1 MGHALPASG
10 PSAGQNDG
18 VVGTDEKCHRQEL
31 SPKPP
36 DSQDNVGSKPQD
48 KNSEP
53 KKYVVTQIHCVFGT
67 MAESHSQ

>member
-53 KKYVVTQIHCVFGT
+53 KKIRSDTDSLCFRHYG
-67 MAESHSQ
+67 